1 MWRDGIDDC
10 YVTDPIDFSAT
21 DEMTVFAGVQKMS
34 AIDGTANSVCELS
47 PAFDTNNGTFAVGAP
62 GISKQFSY
70 ITKGTLIGRADAT
83 DPVLYAIPDPFVLT
97 GESKISTDT
106 CQLSVN
112 GELVQATTLDQGT
125 GNYGN
130 YVLNIGSRN
139 GTSTFFKGFLDA
151 LIIRGKSVSPLQK
164 SGITQWISIRQRG
177 YESLPAIGVA
187 YGGGYVAGYISVA
200 GNGIADHMLIVS
212 PKASGETTAAWDTVG
227 GATTGFTSYIDGPTN
242 SAGLAALGAR
252 YAAATFCEGLTIN
265 GYSDWYLPAKNE
277 LEVAYYNLKN
287 VTQDNYSPGSYG
299 SNSYAVPPWEP
310 VSTNYTAA
318 RPAQTTVDAFKVGA
332 LKRSL
337 TTTSGPVAR
346 TLPPP
351 RGASTSS
358 MAPPEVRTTSIR
370 RSRSPSGRSG
380 D

>member
-1 MWRDGIDDC
+1 MLGLYFDGIDDC

-21 DEMTVFAGVQKMS
+21 DEMVVFAGVQKRS
-34 AIDGTANSVCELS
+34 AIDGTADSVCELS
-47 PAFDTNNGTFAVGAP
+47 AAFDSNNGTFAVGAP

-151 LIIRGKSVSPLQK
+151 LIIRGKTVSRSQK

-177 YESLPAIGVA
+177 YESLPAIGTRVA
-187 YGGGYVAGYISVA
+187 GGHVGGYIS
-200 GNGIADHMLIVS
+200 
-212 PKASGETTAAWDTVG
+212 
-227 GATTGFTSYIDGPTN
+227 
-242 SAGLAALGAR
+242 
-252 YAAATFCEGLTIN
+252 YAATA
-265 GYSDWYLPAKNE
+265 
-277 LEVAYYNLKN
+277 
-287 VTQDNYSPGSYG
+287 SP
-299 SNSYAVPPWEP
+299 
-310 VSTNYTAA
+310 
-318 RPAQTTVDAFKVGA
+318 TT
-332 LKRSL
+332 
-337 TTTSGPVAR
+337 
-346 TLPPP
+346 
-351 RGASTSS
+351 
-358 MAPPEVRTTSIR
+358 
-370 RSRSPSGRSG
+370 
-380 D
+380 